1 MFARRRCSEGV
12 AARLRDAIQATSP
25 LLRVSAMTP
34 QSVLVGQTVLRE
46 RMLLLIAGFFAGVG
60 LILVGVGVYGVL
72 SYTVLERTR
81 EIGIRVA
88 LGARHLTVVRT
99 MLADTGGAALIGIA
113 LGTLGGLYLSRFVQS
128 LCSKCSPSLFAACCC
143 RPERYS
149 WPRPWPPSSRRGAPH
164 VSTRAIALRH
174 E

>member
-1 MFARRRCSEGV
+1 V
-12 AARLRDAIQATSP
+12 AAHLRDAIQATSP
-25 LLRVSAMTP
+25 LLRVSAVTP

-46 RMLLLIAGFFAGVG
+46 RMLLLISAFFACVG

-88 LGARHLTVVRT
+88 LGARHMTVVRT
-99 MLADTGGAALIGIA
+99 MLADTGGATLIGIA

-128 LCSKCSPSLFAACCC
+128 LLFEIQPFALRSLLLPAGTLLVAAAVAAILPAW
-143 RPERYS
+143 RAARID
-149 WPRPWPPSSRRGAPH
+149 A
-164 VSTRAIALRH
+164 AIALRH